1 MFQTWFNSPPV
12 DAVIEVAQDY
22 VMAIAGTMKNGDLT
36 VYSHVSEQLPTDLI
50 SPSVN
55 EENFRDSNAV
65 SQVFRRVCKG
75 LPSKPKRVGLVV
87 PDGIAK
93 VSLLR
98 FEQVPRRHSD
108 LEKLIHWQMK
118 RVVPF
123 PIEEARVTY
132 TPGRN
137 IGINGQE
144 FLVVAAK
151 NEIVHQYENLCVE
164 IGAHAGLIDLATLSL
179 LNFYLVPGQQASGDW
194 ILVNTQAEST
204 SVAIVRDGKVIFYRN
219 SVDGEILTVAN
230 LVHQTVMY
238 YQDHL
243 SGQGLCQGLIRG
255 TSEAARSIQEN
266 LKALASCPVEL
277 TESEDTS
284 PVLSITSTSKIDMNS
299 IIISAGLLARNSYS
313 EQLN

>member
-1 MFQTWFNSPPV
+1 MFQTWFNNPPV

-22 VMAIAGTMKNGDLT
+22 VTAIAGAIKNGGLT
-36 VYSHVSEQLPTDLI
+36 VSSCVSEQLPTGLI
-50 SPSVN
+50 SPSIN
-55 EENFRDSNAV
+55 EENFRDPSAL

-93 VSLLR
+93 VLLLR

-108 LEKLIHWQMK
+108 LEKLIHSQMK

-137 IGINGQE
+137 IDINGQE

-151 NEIVHQYENLCVE
+151 KEVVHRYEDLCAE

-179 LNFYLVPGQQASGDW
+179 VNFYLIPGQQASGDW

-204 SVAIVRDGKVIFYRN
+204 SIAVVRDGKVIFYRN
-219 SVDGEILTVAN
+219 SVDSEVLTVAN
-230 LVHQTVMY
+230 LAHQTVMY

-243 SGQGLCQGLIRG
+243 AGQGLCQGLIRG
-255 TSEAARSIQEN
+255 TPKAARSIQEN
-266 LKALASCPVEL
+266 LKALISCPVEL
-277 TESEDTS
+277 IESEDAS
-284 PVLSITSTSKIDMNS
+284 SVLSITSTSRINMNS
-299 IIISAGLLARNSYS
+299 IVISAGLLARNNYP
-313 EQLN
+313 EQLS

>member
-1 MFQTWFNSPPV
+1 MFQTWLNNPPV
-12 DAVIEVAQDY
+12 DAVIEVSQDY
-22 VMAIAGTMKNGDLT
+22 VMAIAGVMKNGGLT
-36 VYSHVSEQLPTDLI
+36 VYSCVSEQLPVDLI
-50 SPSVN
+50 SPSMN
-55 EENFRDSNAV
+55 EENFRDRNAI
-65 SQVFRRVCKG
+65 SQVFKRVCKD
-75 LPSKPKRVGLVV
+75 LPFKPKRVGLVV

-108 LEKLIHWQMK
+108 LEKLIRWQMK
-118 RVVPF
+118 RVIPF

-151 NEIVHQYENLCVE
+151 HEIVDQYEGLCAA
-164 IGAHAGLIDLATLSL
+164 IGAHAGIVDLATLSL
-179 LNFYLVPGQQASGDW
+179 LNFYLIPGQQASGDW

-204 SVAIVRDGKVIFYRN
+204 SIAIVRDSKVIFYRN
-219 SVDGEILTVAN
+219 SVDREILTVAN

-243 SGQGLCQGLIRG
+243 SGKSFCKGLIRG
-255 TSEAARSIQEN
+255 TPKVVRSIQES
-266 LKALASCPVEL
+266 LKALINCPVEL
-277 TESEDTS
+277 VESESTN

-299 IIISAGLLARNSYS
+299 IVISAGLLARNSYP
-313 EQLN
+313 ERLN

>member
-1 MFQTWFNSPPV
+1 R
-12 DAVIEVAQDY
+12 
-22 VMAIAGTMKNGDLT
+22 NGSLT
-36 VYSHVSEQLPTDLI
+36 VYSCTSEQFQTDLI
-50 SPSVN
+50 SPSIN
-55 EENFRDSNAV
+55 EKNFRDPEAV

-98 FEQVPRRHSD
+98 FEQVPRHHSD

-118 RVVPF
+118 RIVPF
-123 PIEEARVTY
+123 AIEEARVTY

-137 IGINGQE
+137 IGITGQE

-151 NEIVHQYENLCVE
+151 KEVVHQYEDLCAK

-179 LNFYLVPGQQASGDW
+179 LNFYLVPDQQVSGDW
-194 ILVNTQAEST
+194 ILVNAQEEST
-204 SVAIVRDGKVIFYRN
+204 SIAVVRDDKVIFYRN
-219 SVDGEILTVAN
+219 SVGSEVLTVAN

-255 TSEAARSIQEN
+255 TPKVARSIQEN
-266 LKALASCPVEL
+266 LKMLTSCPVEL
-277 TESEDTS
+277 IESEETN
-284 PVLSITSTSKIDMNS
+284 PVLSITSTASIDMNS
-299 IIISAGLLARNSYS
+299 IVISAGLLARNSYP